1 MFSSPNFGALFNLHS
16 IIAYDVFETKQNYD
30 SFLGKEHRTSPEIS
44 VLSKTLKKPRLLKRA
59 LFAMDLPEALSVSLL
74 VFCFSFVFFYIAIS
88 RKSAFLFLRAP
99 PQF

>member
-59 LFAMDLPEALSVSLL
+59 LFAMDLPEALSVSLKHMEVGQQMMGEQDGL
-74 VFCFSFVFFYIAIS
+74 GT
-88 RKSAFLFLRAP
+88 L
-99 PQF
+99 